1 MTNSKQEPLVL
12 ILMGTFN
19 GERFIREQLD
29 SIAAQT
35 HKNWK
40 LVVSDDGSTDQT
52 VKIINSWITAIG
64 GNRVELRCGPKKGFV
79 HNFLSMACDPRLNAD
94 YYAFCDQDD
103 VWFEDKLA
111 RAIEILKTAG
121 NAQET
126 LYCGR
131 TIYTD
136 ENLKIIGTSPLC
148 KRAPRFENALVQSLA
163 GGNTMIFNQ
172 LTKSLLD
179 ATGTVAHTSHDWWLY
194 QLVSGVRGRVI
205 YDSEPKLFYRQHT
218 GALIGGKTGLKS
230 IVTRLRQLFSNCY
243 RGYHAQNIPALIMAR
258 QYLKHRNNEKL
269 ESFSSLRNDKL
280 LNRLLVGVRIRLYRQ
295 CFLETL
301 IFYCALA
308 IKKV

>member
-1 MTNSKQEPLVL
+1 MTNSNQEPLVL
-12 ILMGTFN
+12 ILMGAFN

-52 VKIINSWITAIG
+52 VEILNLWITEIG

-79 HNFLSMACDPRLNAD
+79 NNFLSMACDPRLSAD

-121 NAQET
+121 SAQET

-136 ENLKIIGTSPLC
+136 ESLKIIGTSPLC
-148 KRAPRFENALVQSLA
+148 KRAPSFENALV
-163 GGNTMIFNQ
+163 
-172 LTKSLLD
+172 
-179 ATGTVAHTSHDWWLY
+179 
-194 QLVSGVRGRVI
+194 
-205 YDSEPKLFYRQHT
+205 
-218 GALIGGKTGLKS
+218 
-230 IVTRLRQLFSNCY
+230 
-243 RGYHAQNIPALIMAR
+243 
-258 QYLKHRNNEKL
+258 
-269 ESFSSLRNDKL
+269 
-280 LNRLLVGVRIRLYRQ
+280 
-295 CFLETL
+295 
-301 IFYCALA
+301 
-308 IKKV
+308 